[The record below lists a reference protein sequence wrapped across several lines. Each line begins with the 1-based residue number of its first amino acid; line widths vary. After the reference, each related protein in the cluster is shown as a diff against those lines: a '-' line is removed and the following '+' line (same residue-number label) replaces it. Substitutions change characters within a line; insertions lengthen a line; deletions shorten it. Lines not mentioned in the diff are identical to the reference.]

1 MKKLRIGLFGATGKM
16 GGEISALIQ
25 EDKDL
30 ELALSI
36 SRKTKL
42 TNADA
47 KKIDVLID
55 FSLPENLSRVLEF
68 SKTHRLPLVSGVTGL
83 SDQQLKDIRAA
94 AKHAPILWSPNMS
107 VGVAAL
113 KAALSVFA
121 DLNNFDF
128 QIEEIHHSKKKD
140 NPGGTALMLHAE
152 LERVTKRKSPTPI
165 GLRGGGVIGVHKA
178 YAFSQEEV
186 LCFEHQALSRRL
198 FARGA
203 LQAAKWMKNRK
214 AGLYQMQDI
223 LVK

>member
-1 MKKLRIGLFGATGKM
+1 MKKLKIGLFGATGKM
-16 GGEISALIQ
+16 GVEIATMIQ
-25 EDKDL
+25 ESKDL
-30 ELALSI
+30 ELSVPI

-42 TNADA
+42 AAADA
-47 KKIDVLID
+47 KKMDVVID

-68 SKTHRLPLVSGVTGL
+68 CKTHQLPLVSGVTGL
-83 SDQQLKDIRAA
+83 SEKQLKEIREA
-94 AKHAPILWSPNMS
+94 AKQTPVLWSPNMS

-121 DLNNFDF
+121 DLNDFDF
-128 QIEEIHHSKKKD
+128 QIEEIHHNKKKD

-198 FARGA
+198 FARGS
-203 LQAAKWMKNRK
+203 LQAARWMKNRK
-214 AGLYQMQDI
+214 AGLYQLQDI

>member
-1 MKKLRIGLFGATGKM
+1 MKKLKVGLFGATGKM
-16 GGEISALIQ
+16 GQEIAAIIQ
-25 EDKDL
+25 ESKDL
-30 ELALSI
+30 ELSVPI

-42 TNADA
+42 SVTDA
-47 KKIDVLID
+47 KKIDVVID
-55 FSLPENLSRVLEF
+55 FSLPENLTRVLDF
-68 SKTHRLPLVSGVTGL
+68 CKTHKLPLVSGVTGL
-83 SDQQLKDIRAA
+83 SEKQLKELRDIS
-94 AKHAPILWSPNMS
+94 KQTPVLWSPNMS
-107 VGVAAL
+107 VGIAAL
-113 KAALSVFA
+113 KSALAVFA
-121 DLNNFDF
+121 DLNDFDF

-152 LERVTKRKSPTPI
+152 LERVTKRKSPTPV

-203 LQAAKWMKNRK
+203 LQAARWMKNRK
-214 AGLYQMQDI
+214 AGLYQLQDI